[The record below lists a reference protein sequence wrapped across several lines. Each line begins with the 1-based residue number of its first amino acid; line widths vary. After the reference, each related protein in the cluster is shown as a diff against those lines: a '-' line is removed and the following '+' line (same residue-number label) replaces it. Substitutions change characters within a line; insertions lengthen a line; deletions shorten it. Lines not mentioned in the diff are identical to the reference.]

1 MSSTRQ
7 VVSATQSTPFIY
19 RFLLLGIEPFLVTAG
34 AIMVSVK
41 PAAYADAMTRGSIP
55 FAQGNAFIYTQIGG
69 SWLYFAFIEGV
80 VMRMFDDLALWRV
93 LCTGMLLSD
102 IWYCAGTVQGVGGL
116 ANWANLAAW
125 TDDDW
130 ITMVSTLPMVIV
142 RVLIVLGI
150 GVKRAEDRVSDAK
163 LK

>member
-1 MSSTRQ
+1 GR
-7 VVSATQSTPFIY
+7 
-19 RFLLLGIEPFLVTAG
+19 
-34 AIMVSVK
+34 
-41 PAAYADAMTRGSIP
+41 MTRGSIP
-55 FAQGNAFIYTQIGG
+55 FAQSNAFIYTQIGG

-116 ANWANLAAW
+116 ANWTNLAAW

-150 GVKRAEDRVSDAK
+150 GVSVSSRLDRHHDGAGGSEEGLDAK
-163 LK
+163 EDEPVYEWRGLGCGYNSTGGRHFEAGGREQC